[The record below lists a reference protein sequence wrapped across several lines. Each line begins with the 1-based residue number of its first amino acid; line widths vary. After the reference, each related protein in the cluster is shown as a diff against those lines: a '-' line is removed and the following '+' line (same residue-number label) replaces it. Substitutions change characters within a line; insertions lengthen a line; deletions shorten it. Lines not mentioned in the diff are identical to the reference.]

1 MTEKSRFSRVWLIFA
16 GLVCIGSSAA
26 ILSCSSISA
35 WNRSVRDAKE
45 QTLQHNL
52 GTIREAIKQYAER
65 NQELPQTLDDLT
77 TDHSF
82 KLPDPVTGKV
92 DWQVVIG
99 KDPALPKRK
108 SGVIDVHS
116 ASDEISSKGTK
127 YSSW

>member
-1 MTEKSRFSRVWLIFA
+1 MTKKSRSTEVGLILA
-16 GLVCIGSSAA
+16 LLLCIGSSAV

-35 WNRSVRDAKE
+35 WNRDVRNAKE
-45 QTLQHNL
+45 QTLRHNL

-65 NQELPQTLDDLT
+65 NQELPQTLDDLAS
-77 TDHSF
+77 DHAF

-99 KDPALPKRK
+99 ESAALPKGKR
-108 SGVIDVHS
+108 GVTDVHS
-116 ASDEISSKGTK
+116 ASVEISSEGTK